1 LKTWKAN
8 VTTIEEVKNLTKLS
22 LEELIS
28 SLMTHEIVM
37 KEQEWEVNPK
47 RNLAFKIV
55 HQIKDDDD
63 NDNDDEDKKRNWR
76 RHCTNYKPTL
86 KLSEEETKKQKIL
99 KLHKI

>member
-63 NDNDDEDKKRNWR
+63 NDNDDEDKKGI
-76 RHCTNYKPTL
+76 
-86 KLSEEETKKQKIL
+86 EEDIALIISQL
-99 KLHKI
+99 